1 MPSPSSTF
9 TEMVTTTDRTWGSKV
24 TDNVS
29 DHNALLNIMKRKGKI
44 KTVGGGYEIAEPIEY
59 AENSTYQRY
68 AGYDALSTDA
78 SDVLTTVKYDYK
90 QIALHVTASGE
101 EIRKNMGS
109 KERMVNLVKARK
121 SNALHTAANNFSID
135 LYGTGALANQIGGLG
150 ALVTKDGTGTVGGIT
165 AGATWTFWKNQFKEM
180 TGTGGPQT
188 PSAANAVAMKGDMN
202 ALWLTLNRGADKPD
216 LIVMSHDMYALYEVG
231 EQQLQRYADSD
242 LAKAGFQTLKYKSAD
257 VVFDDNTNFTT
268 TDEDA
273 YFLNSDYLYLV
284 QHKEAAWTMDEEK
297 RPTNQDAVVI
307 PFYWMGNLVT
317 TQRSLQGRLFDD
329 S

>member
-1 MPSPSSTF
+1 
-9 TEMVTTTDRTWGSKV
+9 MVTTTDRTWGSKV

-29 DHNALLNIMKRKGKI
+29 DHNALLNIMKRRGKI
-44 KTVGGGYEIAEPIEY
+44 KTVSGGYEIAEPIEY
-59 AENSTYQRY
+59 AENATYQRY
-68 AGYDALSTDA
+68 AGYDALNTDA

-90 QIALHVTASGE
+90 QVALHVTASGE

-109 KERMVNLVKARK
+109 KERMTNLVKARK
-121 SNALHTAANNFSID
+121 RNALHTAANNFSID
-135 LYGTGALANQIGGLG
+135 LYGTGALSNQIGGLG
-150 ALVTKDGTGTVGGIT
+150 ALITKDGTGNVGGIT
-165 AGATWTFWKNQFKEM
+165 AGDTWTFWKNQFKEM
-180 TGTGGPQT
+180 SGTDNPAT
-188 PSAANAVAMKGDMN
+188 KTAANASTMKGDMN

-216 LIVMSHDMYALYEVG
+216 LIVMSHDMYSLYELG

-273 YFLNSDYLYLV
+273 YFINTDYLYLV
-284 QHKEAAWTMDEEK
+284 QHKQAQWTMDEDK
-297 RPTNQDAVVI
+297 RPVNQDAVVI

-317 TQRSLQGRLFDD
+317 TQRSLQGVLFDD